1 MTAPKEVHVCAL
13 MTLLK
18 YIGNMEER
26 GLVMAP
32 RDMWSTG
39 YKFKI
44 HGQSDSDYAT
54 NPDDQRSVLGGRVFV
69 NGVPISYCS
78 ATQKFVTLSVT

>member
-1 MTAPKEVHVCAL
+1 MTAPREAYVHAL

-18 YIGNMEER
+18 YITHTKHQ
-26 GLVMAP
+26 GLLIAP

-44 HGQSDSDYAT
+44 HGRSDLDYAT
-54 NPDDQRSVLGGRVFV
+54 NQDDCRSIPGG
-69 NGVPISYCS
+69 
-78 ATQKFVTLSVT
+78 